1 METEEQSPGPNA
13 TWKIALVAVPLFLL
27 LSSAWAM
34 WTWWKRS
41 QNTDPDPRLA
51 LAASDVQEAE
61 LEDHLHKL
69 SRMIGV
75 RDWGS
80 PEGRQGMRRT
90 IAFIEGTLS
99 PQNYGFRVESGM
111 PVPLGDELWPTIWV
125 NLRGSGMEREV
136 VVVAVPYDREDVQI
150 AALLGAVN
158 DLRDEERRKTVRFVF
173 FPAEL
178 YARAGGK
185 DVRQVLSEEESLVQ
199 AVLPRLTDTGG
210 RLTAAEVVPLARD
223 IVEKV
228 RQLAR

>member
-41 QNTDPDPRLA
+41 QNVDPDPRLA
-51 LAASDVQEAE
+51 LAASEVQEAE

-69 SRMIGV
+69 ARMIGV
-75 RDWGS
+75 RDWVT

-111 PVPLGDELWPTIWV
+111 PVALGDELWPTIWV

-158 DLRDEERRKTVRFVF
+158 DLRDEERRKTVRVVF

-178 YARAGGK
+178 YAGAGGK

-199 AVLPRLTDTGG
+199 AVLPRFPDTGG
-210 RLTAAEVVPLARD
+210 GLTAAEVVPLARD